1 MNLTTRKS
9 GEVTK
14 LKITPYNDT
23 KFESPK
29 PESEVFEVAANPSTF
44 QLGFQ
49 VEKTKQQAI
58 GTSGSTEG
66 YYMTKSP
73 DLDLEFIFD
82 GTGLLN
88 QNKSGNKLVNT
99 VSDIADKIKNGSSKD
114 SGPETVVQQ
123 INRFKKTVLNYQGKT
138 HKPYHVEILWGALL
152 FQGTL
157 SNLTI
162 DFKLFSP
169 SGFPL
174 RAVAKAKFTG
184 SIDHELRAAKENK
197 SSPDLTHVRT
207 VKAGDT
213 LPLMTEKIYGD
224 SKYYLEVAK
233 ANNIINFRQL
243 KPGMEIV
250 FPPIEKTS

>member
-9 GEVTK
+9 GQVSK
-14 LKITPYNDT
+14 LKITPYESSDFDT
-23 KFESPK
+23 PASGSK
-29 PESEVFEVAANPSTF
+29 VFEVAANPSAY
-44 QLGFQ
+44 QLGFT
-49 VEKTKQQAI
+49 VEGTTQQAI
-58 GTSGSTEG
+58 GTSENDFK
-66 YYMTKSP
+66 YNKTKSP
-73 DLDLEFIFD
+73 ELDLEFIFD

-99 VSDIADKIKNGSSKD
+99 VGDIADKIKGKPGK
-114 SGPETVVQQ
+114 SGPETVVDQ
-123 INRFKKTVLNYQGKT
+123 INRFKKTVLNFNDTT
-138 HKPYHVEILWGALL
+138 HKPYDVEILWGALL
-152 FQGTL
+152 FRGSLT
-157 SNLTI
+157 NLTI

-169 SGFPL
+169 AGNPL

-184 SIDHELRAAKENK
+184 TIDHELRAAKENRN
-197 SSPDLTHVRT
+197 SPDLTHVRT

>member
-1 MNLTTRKS
+1 MNLTTRNS

-14 LKITPYNDT
+14 LKITPYKDENFKT
-23 KFESPK
+23 PASESK
-29 PESEVFEVAANPSTF
+29 VFEVAANPSTY
-44 QLGFQ
+44 QLGFT
-49 VEKTKQQAI
+49 VEGTAHQAL
-58 GTSGSTEG
+58 GTSGTNTG
-66 YYMTKSP
+66 YSMTKSP
-73 DLDLEFIFD
+73 DLDLDFIFD
-82 GTGLLN
+82 GTGLLD

-99 VSDIADKIKNGSSKD
+99 VGEIADKIKGKSVK
-114 SGPETVVQQ
+114 SGPETVVDQ
-123 INRFKKTVLNYQGKT
+123 INRFKGTVLDYSGEE
-138 HKPYHVEILWGALL
+138 HKPYYVEILWGALF

-157 SNLTI
+157 TNLNI

-169 SGFPL
+169 SGYPL
-174 RAVAKAKFTG
+174 RAMAKAKFSG
-184 SIDHELRAAKENK
+184 VISHELRAALENK
-197 SSPDLTHVRT
+197 NSPDLTHIRT

-213 LPLMTEKIYGD
+213 LPLMTQRIYGD